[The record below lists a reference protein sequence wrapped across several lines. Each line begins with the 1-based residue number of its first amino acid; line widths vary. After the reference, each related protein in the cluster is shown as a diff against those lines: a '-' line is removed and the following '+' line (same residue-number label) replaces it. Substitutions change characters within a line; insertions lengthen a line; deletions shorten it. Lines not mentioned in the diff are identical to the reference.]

1 MGARLKV
8 ERAARYQPIDL
19 NRVHEERDVRRSIR
33 LLLLGT
39 VLTRAVSHAEDENAR
54 RVREEL
60 ERQLHQMVG
69 SPPTRVRVDFAALD
83 EPNFTLEAASFALD
97 GRPLYA
103 PPVSQLSKEGTHLV
117 WSGDVKPGKHTVRA
131 LVVYAN
137 ATSVVVSEEGGH
149 RWKVSGE
156 VGFEVNA
163 GIEVQVQVV
172 PSRDPSQRDISKR
185 LRLSLPAKPVMLAQ
199 LDDGKMPEPLVASS
213 PPISPSEAAEG
224 AAQGAMRD
232 EAAPEVRRKPKAK
245 AHRSSDR
252 PRSAPVESLADPAE
266 GELLAIPAVRPAPVG
281 GAAPDELL
289 ARAKVAPGD
298 PPPPT
303 DSPPAEALP
312 SIPVDAGLVAV
323 SIEPPAAEGAGAMIW
338 LSIGGVGGLGV
349 VLALVLNSARRRAP
363 PPSSHE

>member
-1 MGARLKV
+1 M
-8 ERAARYQPIDL
+8 
-19 NRVHEERDVRRSIR
+19 HEERDVRGSIR
-33 LLLLGT
+33 LLLLGAA
-39 VLTRAVSHAEDENAR
+39 LTQAVSHAEDEHAR

-60 ERQLHQMVG
+60 EGQLRQMVG

-97 GRPLYA
+97 GKPLFA

-149 RWKVSGE
+149 RWKVSGD

-199 LDDGKMPEPLVASS
+199 LDDGKMPEPLGASLPS
-213 PPISPSEAAEG
+213 ISPSEAA
-224 AAQGAMRD
+224 AQVALPD
-232 EAAPEVRRKPKAK
+232 EAAPEPELRRKSK

-252 PRSAPVESLADPAE
+252 PRSAPVESLADPSA

-281 GAAPDELL
+281 GTAPDELL
-289 ARAKVAPGD
+289 ARAKVAPVD

-303 DSPPAEALP
+303 DPPSDEAPP
-312 SIPVDAGLVAV
+312 STPADAGTVAL
-323 SIEPPAAEGAGAMIW
+323 SIETSAAEGDEAVLWM
-338 LSIGGVGGLGV
+338 SIGGVGGLGV
-349 VLALVLNSARRRAP
+349 VLALVVNAARRRAP